1 MSKKILIWTINAVLM
16 IVLLL
21 LYFYSS
27 VNEPKVAHQAV
38 AAQYRKP
45 YKFTR
50 DTFSANAWHWS
61 STLASFKGKSNLN
74 YLEIGVFEGGSLF
87 WILENILTDPSSRAT
102 AIDIFPGDS
111 EEKFVANLDMSGFR
125 DQVKILKGRS
135 QEKLRG
141 LPSGSFDLIYIDGSH
156 LAKDVY
162 VDAALSWGLLKTG
175 GLLIF
180 DDYLYVLHLPL
191 DQRPKVSIDA
201 FVNAF
206 GDELDLIRNDY
217 QMVVRKRGNFCQRYH
232 CSTIGHY
239 GYDWNERQLYE
250 LTDDKLIPLT
260 EREKVAM
267 ERFLPAYVDVRHDKK
282 ALARFKQY
290 NEDFLVLQ
298 RKLNILP

>member
-1 MSKKILIWTINAVLM
+1 MWLINGVLI
-16 IVLLL
+16 IVLLS
-21 LYFYSS
+21 LYWYPSRYREG
-27 VNEPKVAHQAV
+27 VVHPPVT
-38 AAQYRKP
+38 AQYRRP

-50 DTFSANAWHWS
+50 DTFSANAWHWP
-61 STLASFKGKSNLN
+61 STLGSFKGKPNLN
-74 YLEIGVFEGGSLF
+74 YLEIGVFEGGSLL
-87 WILENILTDPSSRAT
+87 WILENILIDPSSRAT

-141 LPSGSFDLIYIDGSH
+141 LPPGSFDLIYIDGSH

-180 DDYLYVLHLPL
+180 DDYLYVPHLPL

-206 GDELDLIRNDY
+206 GDELELIRNDY
-217 QMVVRKRGNFCQRYH
+217 QMVVRKKGNFCQRYH
-232 CSTIGHY
+232 CSTIGNY

-250 LTDDKLIPLT
+250 LSNDKLIPLT

-267 ERFLPAYVDVRHDKK
+267 ERFLPAYVDVRHNKK